1 MEIRTVKTRQ
11 WKIDSSF
18 CFGEYED
25 FELYRHN
32 NHSVVLSRYVGEGKE
47 QAGDWSATVR
57 VSKNGGDFGEPRYLT
72 DAITK
77 KLVSF
82 LESEAV

>member
-1 MEIRTVKTRQ
+1 MKIKI
-11 WKIDSSF
+11 IDSSF
-18 CFGEYED
+18 CVGEYED

-32 NHSVVLSRYVGEGKE
+32 NHSLLLSRYVGEGKK
-47 QAGDWSATVR
+47 QTGDWSATVR

-82 LESEAV
+82 LESEAS